1 MSVYRP
7 KSFLQLVLLG
17 FSLVTLPLIVAIVH
31 ATIYVGRLADQSQQA
46 VHRAVQV
53 TQSSR
58 MLIEHLIAME
68 RHVRQYRVLGDEALL
83 QAYRAAHERFQGTTV
98 RMAEFPLAE
107 YQQRQLRILSKKE
120 RQVFATIHNY
130 PRDSVQS
137 ETATVEF
144 MALTELAE
152 AILSQSNQLIDR
164 ELDGLQT
171 AAQKAQRILVW
182 QALALIPGTVV
193 FATIFVL
200 LISRPIKQIRHAIL
214 RLGEGDFASLIAI
227 SGPRDLEYL
236 GQSLDWLR
244 VRLVELEG
252 EKRKVLGR
260 VSHELKTPLAAIC
273 EGVDLL
279 AEEVVGMLNEQQHE
293 IVNILQ
299 QKSKQF
305 QNLIEDLLN
314 FSMIQARDASLVLK
328 PVELDRLIDEVAMDH
343 KPVIIA
349 KEVQLEIKSSKVL
362 VLGDQEKL
370 RIIVDNLLSNAVKY
384 APDGGRIGISLQ
396 CQNDCAVLDVVDSG
410 PGIDPSETESVFE
423 AFYQGSITPQNYIKG
438 SGLGLSIAREYLVA
452 HHGSIAIMHENSS
465 GAHFRVTLPVH
476 GTQG

>member
-1 MSVYRP
+1 
-7 KSFLQLVLLG
+7 
-17 FSLVTLPLIVAIVH
+17 
-31 ATIYVGRLADQSQQA
+31 
-46 VHRAVQV
+46 
-53 TQSSR
+53 
-58 MLIEHLIAME
+58 
-68 RHVRQYRVLGDEALL
+68 
-83 QAYRAAHERFQGTTV
+83 
-98 RMAEFPLAE
+98 
-107 YQQRQLRILSKKE
+107 
-120 RQVFATIHNY
+120 
-130 PRDSVQS
+130 
-137 ETATVEF
+137 
-144 MALTELAE
+144 
-152 AILSQSNQLIDR
+152 
-164 ELDGLQT
+164 
-171 AAQKAQRILVW
+171 
-182 QALALIPGTVV
+182 
-193 FATIFVL
+193 
-200 LISRPIKQIRHAIL
+200 IRHAIL

-305 QNLIEDLLN
+305 QNLIEDFLN